1 MISQSAQPDPI
12 DQLLTKI
19 SNDVKREEAQKLASF
34 LQRAIARTI
43 DTAIIVGVAYGLQ
56 ELAIKLITDDNPY
69 NVEFITG
76 SLRQVTPAFALM
88 LWVLLYSPVME
99 STGGTIG
106 KRIMRIRLVDL
117 NSKQL
122 PMFRMCAARSWI
134 YLIFVVL
141 AGLPALLSCLAFFIS
156 DYHQTWHD
164 KLTNMICVKNESI
177 GRSAGSPLSN

>member
-12 DQLLTKI
+12 DQLLDKI
-19 SNDVKREEAQKLASF
+19 SKEAKLEEDQRLATF

-43 DTAIIVGVAYGLQ
+43 DTAIIIGFSYGLQ
-56 ELAIKLITDDNPY
+56 ELAIYFITKDNPY
-69 NVEFITG
+69 NLAFITD
-76 SLRQVTPAFALM
+76 SVKQVLPAFALM

-99 STGGTIG
+99 STGGTVG

-117 NSKQL
+117 NTRKTPL
-122 PMFRMCAARSWI
+122 FRMCAARSWI

-141 AGLPALLSCLAFFIS
+141 AVIPAILSCLAFFIA

-164 KLTNMICVKNESI
+164 KLTNMICV
-177 GRSAGSPLSN
+177 RD

>member
-19 SNDVKREEAQKLASF
+19 TADVRREEEQMLASF

-56 ELAIKLITDDNPY
+56 ELAIRVIAGDNPY
-69 NVEFITG
+69 NVEFITS
-76 SLRQVTPAFALM
+76 SLRQVTPAFGLM

-106 KRIMRIRLVDL
+106 KRIAGIRLVDL
-117 NSKQL
+117 NTRKQ

-141 AGLPALLSCLAFFIS
+141 AGIPAILSCFAYFIS

-164 KLTNMICVKNESI
+164 KLTNMICVRNNK
-177 GRSAGSPLSN
+177 